1 MRFEEVIRCE
11 FKIQTVMEVH
21 QMDTFMNIAQLVEKG
36 QIQEAKEATRKALEV
51 EHIPAMDI
59 LNQGLI
65 AGLDAVGKAFACQ
78 KAFVPELMTAGMA
91 MKASLDLLRP
101 TFEASDAPPKGTV
114 VIGTVEGDV
123 HDVGKNIVAM
133 MLQGAGFK
141 VHDLGIDI
149 PPAKFVAAV
158 EQYRP
163 DILALSALYTPTRL
177 AMAETVKAMESN
189 GLRDKVK
196 VIIGGAPIDQNFC
209 TLIKADGY
217 APDAPQGV
225 QLCKRWLS

>member
-1 MRFEEVIRCE
+1 
-11 FKIQTVMEVH
+11 
-21 QMDTFMNIAQLVEKG
+21 MDTLAKLAQYVEKG
-36 QIQEAKEATRKALEV
+36 QIQEAKEATERALNV
-51 EHIPAMDI
+51 EKIPAMEI
-59 LNQGLI
+59 LNKGLI
-65 AGLDAVGKAFACQ
+65 VGLDAVGKAFSCQ

-91 MKASLDLLRP
+91 MKESLELLRP
-101 TFEASDAPPKGTV
+101 VFEVADTASMGTV

-149 PPAKFVAAV
+149 PAAKFVEAV
-158 EQYRP
+158 QKYQP

-177 AMAETVKAMESN
+177 AMAETIKAMEGN
-189 GLRDKVK
+189 GLRKKVK

-209 TLIKADGY
+209 DLIKADGY

-225 QLCKRWLS
+225 QLCKKWIA